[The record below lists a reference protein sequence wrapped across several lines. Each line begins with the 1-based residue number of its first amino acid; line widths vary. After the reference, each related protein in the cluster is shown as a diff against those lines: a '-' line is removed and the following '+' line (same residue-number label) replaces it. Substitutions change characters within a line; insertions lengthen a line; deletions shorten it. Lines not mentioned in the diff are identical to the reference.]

1 MHLGSI
7 VAAFL
12 ALQAVNFWL
21 DRYSTLISDS
31 GKWTGAL
38 YTDVNAVIP
47 TKGIL
52 AVAAL
57 LVAIL
62 FVVAGIIG
70 HWKLPLIGLA
80 MLVVVAVVAGGL
92 YPWAIQRFQVTPTEQ
107 ALENEYIQRNIDM
120 TRQAYGL
127 DQTEVTPYDA
137 TTQTEKGAL
146 RQDTE
151 TTSNIRLLDPNV
163 VSPAF
168 AQLQQFRRTT
178 SSRRCSR
185 WTGTRSRARCRTR

>member
-1 MHLGSI
+1 M
-7 VAAFL
+7 
-12 ALQAVNFWL
+12 
-21 DRYSTLISDS
+21 
-31 GKWTGAL
+31 
-38 YTDVNAVIP
+38 IP

-70 HWKLPLIGLA
+70 RWKLPLIGLA

-146 RQDTE
+146 RQDTGPRP
-151 TTSNIRLLDPNV
+151 TSVCWTPTWSRPR
-163 VSPAF
+163 SPSCSSSA
-168 AQLQQFRRTT
+168 RTT

-185 WTGTRSRARCRTR
+185 WTGTRSTARCRTP